1 MTDETSSLPAAVGP
15 ALSKAQ
21 RSAVINIIRRA
32 SKAEVLPRFR
42 ALSAGDISVKSRA
55 DDLVTVADTA
65 TEAMITRALQIAFPS
80 ALIVGEEAV
89 DKDAS
94 LLGKI
99 EQAPLAFIVDPIDG
113 TWNYTHGL
121 GVFGII
127 LSVTR
132 FGRPAFGMIY
142 DPLQD
147 DWAIAD
153 DQGPAT
159 LQRSF
164 GAPLP
169 LKASMGKSIDAMS
182 GYIPLGLFPADKKAQ
197 MAATLPSFA
206 RTDALRCSAHEYR
219 MLAQGHADFMLSALL
234 HPWDH
239 AAGALIC
246 QQAGC
251 HVEMLDG
258 GDYSA
263 ARHHG
268 HLLVASDK
276 TSWNK
281 LKKTFSFLLD

>member
-1 MTDETSSLPAAVGP
+1 MTEDTSSLPAALGP
-15 ALSKAQ
+15 VLSKAQ
-21 RSAVINIIRRA
+21 RSAVVNIVRRA

-42 ALSAGDISVKSRA
+42 ALSSADITTKSRA

-80 ALIVGEEAV
+80 ALIVGEEAST
-89 DKDAS
+89 KDAS

-99 EQAPLAFIVDPIDG
+99 ADAPMAFIIDPIDG
-113 TWNYTHGL
+113 TWNFAHGL

-127 LSVTR
+127 VAVTR

-153 DQGPAT
+153 DQGPAEM
-159 LQRSF
+159 QRPY
-164 GAPLP
+164 GAPTV
-169 LKASMGKSIDAMS
+169 LKSSLGKSTDAMN
-182 GYIPLGLFPADKKAQ
+182 GHVPLSLFPADKKAQ
-197 MAATLPSFA
+197 VAAALTSFA
-206 RTDALRCSAHEYR
+206 HTEALRSSAHEYR
-219 MLAQGHADFMLSALL
+219 QLAQGHSDFIITALL

-251 HVEMLDG
+251 HVEMLAG

-263 ARHHG
+263 AVQEG

-276 TSWNK
+276 SSWNK
-281 LKKTFSFLLD
+281 VKKVFGFLLD